1 MTRIAVNGA
10 KGRPPVLANGRLRLL
25 IYTANYW
32 PEPTGFAPM
41 TTDLA
46 ETLASNDWDVTV
58 LTGFPMAPQWRVY
71 ESYRARLVMR
81 EEHNGVA
88 VLRARQYVPH
98 RPSDGLMPTWKR
110 IAFDTSLVTSCLPV
124 AWRVRR
130 PDVIVAL
137 GPPLQ
142 VGWASIALGAL
153 WGAPVL
159 YWLQDIVPDAA
170 LNVGMLRNPR
180 VIKWAHRIEKGL
192 YVRVDRIGIISK
204 GFEKNLLA
212 KGVAPDKLVLLP
224 NWADLRRFANL
235 SSLDGC
241 QTRQELGIAAKDTVI
256 LHAGSVSAKQRLE
269 NLIHAMKLLEE
280 DPTIRLLIAGDGTCL
295 ESIKR
300 EVYNLRLKNV
310 TFLSTVLNARY
321 VDLLR
326 AADLHVV
333 NQAGEIVDAL
343 IPSKLLTYLPSERP
357 VVAAVHPNSE
367 TSHFVKASGCGVV
380 APPDSPSALAASIR
394 TLIAQPERRRQLGL
408 AGADYVRQHL
418 DRKVII
424 ERFRTTLLTMLGDRG
439 VGAPTAAT
447 VSANP

>member
-1 MTRIAVNGA
+1 MTRRA
-10 KGRPPVLANGRLRLL
+10 RLL

-46 ETLASNDWDVTV
+46 ETLAASDWDVTV
-58 LTGFPMAPQWRVY
+58 LTGLPMAPRWRVY
-71 ESYRARLVMR
+71 DDYRSRLVMR
-81 EEHNGVA
+81 EQHNGVT
-88 VLRARQYVPH
+88 VLRARQYVPE

-124 AWRVRR
+124 AWRARR

-142 VGWASIALGAL
+142 VGWASTVLGVV

-170 LNVGMLRNPR
+170 LNVGMLRNQR
-180 VIKWAHRIEKGL
+180 VIRWARRFEKSL
-192 YVRVDRIGIISK
+192 YRSVDRIGIISK
-204 GFEKNLLA
+204 GFERNLLA
-212 KGVAPDKLVLLP
+212 KGVEPGKLALLP
-224 NWADLRRFANL
+224 NWADLRRFENL
-235 SSLDGC
+235 SMLDGA
-241 QTRQELGIAAKDTVI
+241 QTRRELDIAPNDTVI

-269 NLIHAMKLLEE
+269 NLIRGMKLLEG
-280 DPTIRLLIAGDGTCL
+280 DRTVRLLVAGDGTCL
-295 ESIKR
+295 ESAKR
-300 EVYNLRLKNV
+300 EVQNLGLANV
-310 TFLSTVLNARY
+310 TFLSTVVGTRY

-326 AADLHVV
+326 AADIHVV

-357 VVAAVHPNSE
+357 VVAAVHGDSE
-367 TSHFVKASGCGVV
+367 TSHFVTASGCGIVV
-380 APPDSPSALAASIR
+380 PPDSPMELAAALR
-394 TLIAQPERRRQLGL
+394 NLIEQPERRRQLGL

-439 VGAPTAAT
+439 LSAPTANA
-447 VSANP
+447 VSVNP